1 MELNKIENILEKY
14 FQGETSIAEE
24 KELKEYFSSSD
35 VAQHLEQYK
44 PMFGYFSQVKEQK
57 STKELENFDQKEE
70 AIPLITKSRDKKRNA
85 WLSIAASIVVLLGI
99 GTYMYESEKTTT
111 TVVAQSELGTY
122 DNPEEAL
129 AATQKALALLSN
141 NVNVGIESVQ
151 YINEYEKSKNK
162 IFKQ

>member
-14 FQGETSIAEE
+14 FQGETTIAEE
-24 KELKEYFSSSD
+24 RELREYFSSSD

-57 STKELENFDQKEE
+57 STQE
-70 AIPLITKSRDKKRNA
+70 IPLQTKKRNVA
-85 WLSIAASIVVLLGI
+85 WLSIAASVVVLLGI
-99 GTYMYESEKTTT
+99 GTYMYVSEKNAAP
-111 TVVAQSELGTY
+111 VVAQSELGTY

-151 YINEYEKSKNK
+151 YINEYQQSKNK

>member
-1 MELNKIENILEKY
+1 MELNKIEDILEKY

-24 KELKEYFSSSD
+24 NQLKEYFSSPN

-44 PMFGYFSQVKEQK
+44 PMFGYFSQAKEQK
-57 STKELENFDQKEE
+57 STYE
-70 AIPLITKSRDKKRNA
+70 IPLQSKKRNVA
-85 WLSIAASIVVLLGI
+85 WLSIAASAVVLLGI
-99 GTYMYESEKTTT
+99 GTYFFMSEQKETTA
-111 TVVAQSELGTY
+111 VASQTELGTY

-129 AATQKALALLSN
+129 KATQKALALLSN

-151 YINEYEKSKNK
+151 YINEFEQSKNK

>member
-1 MELNKIENILEKY
+1 MELNKIEDLLAKY

-24 KELKEYFSSSD
+24 NQLKKYFSSPD

-44 PMFGYFSQVKEQK
+44 PMFGYFSQAKEQK
-57 STKELENFDQKEE
+57 STYE
-70 AIPLITKSRDKKRNA
+70 IPLQSKKRNVA
-85 WLSIAASIVVLLGI
+85 WLSIAASAVLLLGI
-99 GTYMYESEKTTT
+99 GTYFFMSEQNNTTA
-111 TVVAQSELGTY
+111 VASQTELGTY

-129 AATQKALALLSN
+129 KATQKALALLSN

-151 YINEYEKSKNK
+151 YIKEYEQSKNK